1 MINKFFKT
9 IHNKHSRFFRFIFF
23 LRYLF
28 GIFFIAISFFLLIP
42 HFFNYENRAKVF
54 KNYLAEDYDFKISRF
69 EKIEFAALPLP
80 KIQFKNV
87 LVNAGQPAIEMEIK
101 NLVIYPKL
109 LNIYNYENF
118 QSKKIKLKEIKI
130 SVDTSEINFLLQRL
144 FDQKNKQNYSKC
156 ILKSKILKTNLKYDF
171 TLKDDTLNIY
181 NLYLRSKNLSLNNE
195 SKITFDPFFEIDSKT
210 EIEDF
215 NFKNFKK
222 LDVEKIIEFKKIL
235 KKINFKN
242 ELIINPKKFSL
253 NQIENFN
260 LRTDIAYGRLNYSK
274 NFIISNI
281 SSRCNGSINLLEEYP
296 LLVFDCNISSKNKKN
311 FFKKFGLKTNNEN
324 DVFNLKII
332 GNLNI
337 LSKKINLKKILFNEN
352 YEASKEDLSYF
363 KETFENIVFDESFL
377 EIFNYKKIKDFIKE
391 FS

>member
-144 FDQKNKQNYSKC
+144 FDQKNKLLFEDLDLVINDKNESLIQIKNMMFSNFGYKKNTIEGKLLGKKFITEINDKLDNIDFKLINTGININVKFDQKNKQNYSKG

-195 SKITFDPFFEIDSKT
+195 SKIKFDPFFIANLSTEDSRPTRIKV
-210 EIEDF
+210 F
-215 NFKNFKK
+215 AK
-222 LDVEKIIEFKKIL
+222 
-235 KKINFKN
+235 
-242 ELIINPKKFSL
+242 
-253 NQIENFN
+253 
-260 LRTDIAYGRLNYSK
+260 
-274 NFIISNI
+274 I
-281 SSRCNGSINLLEEYP
+281 SSSRST
-296 LLVFDCNISSKNKKN
+296 S
-311 FFKKFGLKTNNEN
+311 
-324 DVFNLKII
+324 
-332 GNLNI
+332 
-337 LSKKINLKKILFNEN
+337 
-352 YEASKEDLSYF
+352 
-363 KETFENIVFDESFL
+363 
-377 EIFNYKKIKDFIKE
+377 
-391 FS
+391 